1 MGLSPLP
8 WNQHSQDTAQQKLE
22 VDRQGVRPV
31 QPHPSLFPQEDVG
44 GRTRV
49 QRAVCT
55 SGSWKDAGWR
65 LEEWKEGEAA
75 VTHAERIGVLELIHC
90 QGLENKLG

>member
-8 WNQHSQDTAQQKLE
+8 WNQHSQDPAHQKLE

-31 QPHPSLFPQEDVG
+31 QPHPNLFPQEDVG
-44 GRTRV
+44 GRTRSTKGCV
-49 QRAVCT
+49 RIWELEGQ
-55 SGSWKDAGWR
+55 R